1 MQDNILMPFLNI
13 LPLGRQ
19 DYNSIIQFNTNYM
32 SNIKSYIADLK
43 TTLDNLDI
51 SAIEKTANAFK
62 TAIDNNK
69 QIIFFGNGGSGS
81 TASHFVCDLSKGCSY
96 EKDKRI
102 RAICLNDNI
111 PTLLA
116 YSNDVS
122 YDVVFLEQL
131 KNLLNPGDVVVGIS
145 GSGNS
150 KNIINAIDYSNQNG
164 AITIGLT
171 GFGGGKLKEIAN
183 LSVNANINDMQISE
197 DIHVIVMHILY
208 KLLS

>member
-1 MQDNILMPFLNI
+1 MQFLNI
-13 LPLGRQ
+13 
-19 DYNSIIQFNTNYM
+19 IQTCCQINNPTILFKTNYM
-32 SNIKSYIADLK
+32 NTIKSYIANLK

-51 SAIEKTANAFK
+51 SEIEKTANAFI
-62 TAIDNNK
+62 TARDNQK

-150 KNIINAIDYSNQNG
+150 KNIIKAIEYANANG
-164 AITIGLT
+164 AVTIGLT
-171 GFGGGKLKEIAN
+171 GYNGGKLKEISSI
-183 LSVNANINDMQISE
+183 SVNANIDDMQISE

>member
-1 MQDNILMPFLNI
+1 M
-13 LPLGRQ
+13 
-19 DYNSIIQFNTNYM
+19 NT
-32 SNIKSYIADLK
+32 IKSYIANLK

-51 SAIEKTANAFK
+51 SEIEKTANAFI
-62 TAIDNNK
+62 TARDNQK

-150 KNIINAIDYSNQNG
+150 KNIIKAIEYANANG
-164 AITIGLT
+164 AVTIGLT
-171 GFGGGKLKEIAN
+171 GYNGGKLKEISSI
-183 LSVNANINDMQISE
+183 SVNANIDDMQISE